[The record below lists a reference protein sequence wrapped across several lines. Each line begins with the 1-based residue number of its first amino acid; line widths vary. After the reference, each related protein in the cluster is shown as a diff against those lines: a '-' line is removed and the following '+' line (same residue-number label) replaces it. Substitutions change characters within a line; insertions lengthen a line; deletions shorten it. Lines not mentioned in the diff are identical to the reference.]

1 MFIVKVCIVSHTIFF
16 IVLRTE
22 DGDEN
27 NREIFMYDVVTQ
39 TVSKLDGALSS
50 SFVDVAETNAHS
62 KDFDQLAVTD
72 AGVVESSIKLVPAP
86 EAPVKP
92 TQKPAQKETKHT
104 NHKAVFADV
113 DAKKQTA
120 EKKEQ
125 KVKTESTEQNTEI
138 KRISDPSI
146 TRESGEHKGNQVL
159 ISSGYSRMKLGRN
172 LRRGE

>member
-1 MFIVKVCIVSHTIFF
+1 MFAKTHTTFL

-62 KDFDQLAVTD
+62 KDFDQLAVAD

-86 EAPVKP
+86 ETTVRSTQKP
-92 TQKPAQKETKHT
+92 TQKPTQKETKHT

-113 DAKKQTA
+113 DAKKQT

-125 KVKTESTEQNTEI
+125 KVKTESTEQNTEV

-146 TRESGEHKGNQVL
+146 TRESGEQNGNQVL